1 MLNGCIVVNDV
12 EALDSALN
20 GEHRGPILFA
30 ENGRVIRIW
39 PSALHREPMR
49 GEVRLLG
56 WFRDVLAV
64 FRSVMG
70 QQSCQTAN
78 VV

>member
-1 MLNGCIVVNDV
+1 MTGCIVVNDV
-12 EALDSALN
+12 EALDRALS
-20 GEHRGPILFA
+20 GERRGPILFT
-30 ENGRVIRIW
+30 ENGRDFIRIW
-39 PSALHREPMR
+39 PRAQKRVD
-49 GEVRLLG
+49 VRLLG

-64 FRSVMG
+64 FRSVMA